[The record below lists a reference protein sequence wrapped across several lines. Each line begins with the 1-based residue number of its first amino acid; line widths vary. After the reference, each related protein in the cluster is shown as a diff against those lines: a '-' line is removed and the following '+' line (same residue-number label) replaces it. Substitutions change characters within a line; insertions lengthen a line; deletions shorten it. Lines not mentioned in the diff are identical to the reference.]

1 MIDGFYRSF
10 EDKYRGPRDLIK
22 LRLRVYLPFVEP
34 LTILYKE
41 ANGIDLGCGRGEW
54 LELLVEA
61 GIQPYGVDL
70 DPGMLAACQE
80 RGLNVELKDA
90 IEALKELP
98 DSSQLVV
105 SGFHVVEHLLF
116 ADLQV
121 LVQEA
126 LRVLKP
132 GGLLILE
139 TPNPE
144 NIVVATHNFYL
155 DPTHRRPIP
164 PELLSFLPEF
174 YGFDRVKTVRLQ
186 ESKELITEK
195 MPLSLHNV
203 LAGVSPDY
211 AVIAQKAADHDIF
224 HAVDTAFN
232 TEYGLSLAML
242 AAHYDE
248 QLEAKA
254 QQVEVKAQ
262 EAEARAGR
270 AEAKAQEAHAKAQE
284 AEACAGQAE
293 AKAQEAHAK
302 AQEAEARAGQAED
315 KAQEAHAKAQEAEA
329 RAGQAEA
336 KAQEAHAK
344 AQEAETRAGQA
355 QASLAAIY
363 DSRSW
368 RITAPLRWAANV
380 ARWFSRGSIA
390 WLTFAPG
397 SRPRRILRRM
407 LISIKCGISD
417 RPLLK
422 AMVARLLLPFP
433 QLGARLRSMGNT
445 ISTGKP
451 PIPSPMEEGVEGIEH
466 LSPRVRKIYFDLKA
480 AVEQRQKEQ
489 R

>member
-1 MIDGFYRSF
+1 MIDGFYRAF

-34 LTILYKE
+34 LLALYEE

-61 GIQPYGVDL
+61 GLQPYGVDL
-70 DPGMLAACQE
+70 NPGMLAACQE
-80 RGLNVELKDA
+80 RGLNVEYKDA

-98 DSSQLVV
+98 DCSQLVV
-105 SGFHVVEHLLF
+105 SGFHFVEHLPF

-121 LVQEA
+121 LVQES

-144 NIVVATHNFYL
+144 NFVVATHYFYL
-155 DPTHRRPIP
+155 DPTHQSPIP
-164 PELLSFLPEF
+164 PELLSFLPEY

-186 ESKELITEK
+186 ESKELITGK
-195 MPLSLHNV
+195 MPLSLHDV
-203 LAGVSPDY
+203 LSGVSPDY

-224 HAVDTAFN
+224 HAVDSAFN

-242 AAHYDE
+242 AAHYDK
-248 QLEAKA
+248 QFEAKA

-262 EAEARAGR
+262 EAEARAGQ
-270 AEAKAQEAHAKAQE
+270 AEARAQEAHAKAQE
-284 AEACAGQAE
+284 AEAQAGRAE
-293 AKAQEAHAK
+293 SA
-302 AQEAEARAGQAED
+302 
-315 KAQEAHAKAQEAEA
+315 
-329 RAGQAEA
+329 
-336 KAQEAHAK
+336 
-344 AQEAETRAGQA
+344 
-355 QASLAAIY
+355 LAAIY
-363 DSRSW
+363 NSRSW
-368 RITAPLRWAANV
+368 RITAPLRWAGNV
-380 ARWFSRGSIA
+380 ARWFMRGSIA

-407 LISIKCGISD
+407 LISIKSGISS

-422 AMVARLLLPFP
+422 AMAARVLSPFP
-433 QLGARLRSMGNT
+433 QLDARLRSMGNAT
-445 ISTGKP
+445 YSGS
-451 PIPSPMEEGVEGIEH
+451 PSIINPRVQGIEGLEH
-466 LSPRVRKIYFDLKA
+466 LSPNARKIYFDLKA

>member
-1 MIDGFYRSF
+1 
-10 EDKYRGPRDLIK
+10 
-22 LRLRVYLPFVEP
+22 
-34 LTILYKE
+34 
-41 ANGIDLGCGRGEW
+41 
-54 LELLVEA
+54 
-61 GIQPYGVDL
+61 
-70 DPGMLAACQE
+70 
-80 RGLNVELKDA
+80 LKDA

-105 SGFHVVEHLLF
+105 SGFHVVEHLPF

-174 YGFDRVKTVRLQ
+174 YGFDRVKTLRLQ
-186 ESKELITEK
+186 ESKELITGK
-195 MPLSLHNV
+195 MPLSLQNV
-203 LAGVSPDY
+203 LGGVSPDY

-293 AKAQEAHAK
+293 A
-302 AQEAEARAGQAED
+302 

>member
-105 SGFHVVEHLLF
+105 SGFHVVEHLPF

-126 LRVLKP
+126 LRVLKS

-155 DPTHRRPIP
+155 DPTHQSPIP
-164 PELLSFLPEF
+164 PQLLSFLPEY

-186 ESKELITEK
+186 ESKELITGK
-195 MPLSLHNV
+195 IPLSLHNV
-203 LAGVSPDY
+203 LGGVSPDY

-254 QQVEVKAQ
+254 QQVEV
-262 EAEARAGR
+262 
-270 AEAKAQEAHAKAQE
+270 
-284 AEACAGQAE
+284 
-293 AKAQEAHAK
+293 
-302 AQEAEARAGQAED
+302 
-315 KAQEAHAKAQEAEA
+315 KAQEAEA